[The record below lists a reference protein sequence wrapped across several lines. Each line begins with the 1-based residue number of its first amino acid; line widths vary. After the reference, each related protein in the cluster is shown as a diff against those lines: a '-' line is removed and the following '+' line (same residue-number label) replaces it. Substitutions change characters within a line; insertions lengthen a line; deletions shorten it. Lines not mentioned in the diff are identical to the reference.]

1 MSKRGSAVAAG
12 IDVSA
17 AELTVAAS
25 RDGQLCGT
33 RSFENSHEG
42 RRKVLSWLKTLGG
55 QIRVCLEATGVYSL
69 DVSLL
74 LSREGVEVMVLNPRA
89 SADYA
94 KARMQRSKTDA
105 ADAEVL
111 LDYVMRMPFVRWMP
125 PAPERLELRAMLRRI
140 GALKRMIVEE
150 KNRLAA
156 AEAADEATDLI
167 RNDIAVSIR
176 HLERRIEQMD
186 RQASA
191 LVDQHQD
198 LRRCYELLLTI
209 SGIGHVTA
217 LQLTAE
223 LLMLPA
229 DMSAR
234 QLVAHAGLDP
244 RRHESGTSVHK
255 PPRISKAGNRYVR
268 AALFLP
274 AFAAIRHDAYV
285 RAFYERL
292 IARGKKPIQ
301 ATIAVMRKLLHAIHG
316 VLATNTPFD
325 STRFTR
331 LAA

>member
-1 MSKRGSAVAAG
+1 
-12 IDVSA
+12 VSA

-25 RDGQLCGT
+25 RDGQLCGG
-33 RSFENSHEG
+33 RSFENSQEG
-42 RRKVLSWLKTLGG
+42 RRKLLSWLKALGG

-111 LDYVMRMPFVRWMP
+111 LDYVLRMPFVPWIP

-186 RQASA
+186 RQAST

-229 DMSAR
+229 DMTAR

-274 AFAAIRHDAYV
+274 AFAAIRHDVYV

-301 ATIAVMRKLLHAIHG
+301 ATVAVMRKLLHAIHG
-316 VLATNTPFD
+316 VLSSNTPFD

>member
-1 MSKRGSAVAAG
+1 MSRIGSAVEAG

-25 RDGQLCGT
+25 RDGQLCGN
-33 RSFENSHEG
+33 RSFANTAEG
-42 RRKVLSWLKTLGG
+42 RRALLGWLKKLGRTG
-55 QIRVCLEATGVYSL
+55 RVCLEATGIYSL

-74 LSREGVEVMVLNPRA
+74 LSREGIGVMVLNPRV

-94 KARMQRSKTDA
+94 KARKQRSKTDA

-111 LDYVMRMPFVRWMP
+111 LDYLTRMPFVQWTP
-125 PAPERLELRAMLRRI
+125 PAAERLELRAMLRRI

-156 AEAADEATDLI
+156 AEATDEATELI
-167 RNDIAVSIR
+167 RNDIAVSVR
-176 HLERRIEQMD
+176 HIERRIEQMD
-186 RQASA
+186 RQAMV
-191 LVDQHQD
+191 LVGEHDD
-198 LRRCYELLLTI
+198 LGRCYKLLRTI

-229 DMSAR
+229 DMTAR

-244 RRHESGTSVHK
+244 RQHDSGTSVHK
-255 PPRISKAGNRYVR
+255 PPRISKAGNRYIR

-274 AFAAIRHDAYV
+274 AFAAIRHDCYV

-292 IARGKKPIQ
+292 IGRGKKPIQ

-316 VLATNTPFD
+316 VLATSTPFD
-325 STRFTR
+325 SSRFTR
-331 LAA
+331 LVA